1 MDFSKITLFQAMKKR
16 VAWLNQRQ
24 EVLAQ
29 NIANTDTP
37 GARARELEPFSFE
50 RLIRREEVQLNM
62 ASTSGD
68 HMGGRRKRVRDYS
81 TEETRKPYETAP
93 TGNAIVIEEQMMKL
107 NETGIQHKLM
117 TELYK
122 KHLKMF
128 RTAISGG

>member
-29 NIANTDTP
+29 NIANADTP